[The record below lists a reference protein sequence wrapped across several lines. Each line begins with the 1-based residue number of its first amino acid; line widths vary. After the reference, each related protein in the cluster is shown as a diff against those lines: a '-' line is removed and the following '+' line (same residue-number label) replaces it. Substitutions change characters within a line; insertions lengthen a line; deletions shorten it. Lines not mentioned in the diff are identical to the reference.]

1 MKAMDRAVE
10 ALVVVEA
17 VHLLAEAEERLAAG
31 VEDLVVVAAVLQL
44 AMAKITVEMRDLGRK
59 AVSAV
64 AEVVEQDLAAAPEE
78 LLEAL
83 HRPLLMVIMK
93 RKVEM
98 AHRLVV
104 EARGRGSLHL
114 TPAVVLVDLVVGEA
128 GRLEQNGGGQENSS
142 GGRSRGGGTSF
153 GGRGSAGRSFGS
165 FSADRGDGA
174 GNRFGGDDRGPR
186 RENNMDNRS
195 RGQDFGSFGGSRFGG
210 GDGDRATRFATE
222 EERLREESYI
232 PKTRSVDDIF
242 GDDLRVKDKYL
253 DIREEDEDLEISG
266 TNSEGCQQIL
276 DNWKE
281 AGFEE
286 LLLKNIE
293 RSGYTLP
300 RKIQSRTIPLI
311 MDGHDIKGHAET
323 GSGKSAA
330 FLLPLVNAIM
340 VKKKNGEFSS
350 KRICP
355 YALIIEPT
363 REMVIQLYEQALK
376 LADGCDVSVARTYGK
391 YKFRENLK
399 DISTTGCDILIGTL
413 GRFMHLLKEEYILL
427 EHVKILVLDEADQLL
442 EDESARDL
450 RQIAKIDGW
459 PKVEDR
465 QTLLFSATFPIEVQ
479 KWADDWVKTTAL
491 FVSNKKPVSAN
502 MKVLQKFVRVNRS
515 SKNHELLKLFEQE
528 RSELKAEKPDEP
540 DPKIRPTMVFVK
552 MKRTA
557 DVIST
562 YLNLN
567 KVPSTT
573 INGDRPQKL
582 RHAAL
587 DDFRAG
593 RYQVVV
599 TTDVCARGI
608 DLKDLDHV
616 INMDLP
622 IDYTTYV
629 HRIGRTGRI
638 REGASTSFF
647 DLSEDVELAKELVE
661 GLQKGDQEVP
671 DWLKIVADGKMPP
684 DEAETAS
691 GANSVPLGMQ
701 AASGANSVPL
711 GTENGE
717 ETNSVPLVTE
727 AASGANSVPLA
738 ASGANSV
745 PLAASGANSVPLAA
759 SGANS
764 VPLGARA
771 QDEETKNVAN
781 DETKEN
787 TAAPSAECGSAAAN
801 HRTPLPA
808 DAVNDAW

>member
-10 ALVVVEA
+10 ALAVLEEA
-17 VHLLAEAEERLAAG
+17 VHLLAEAEEERLAAG
-31 VEDLVVVAAVLQL
+31 VEDLVVVAVVLQL
-44 AMAKITVEMRDLGRK
+44 AMAKITVEIRDLDRK

-78 LLEAL
+78 LLAAL
-83 HRPLLMVIMK
+83 NRPLLMVIMK

-98 AHRLVV
+98 AAHRLVV
-104 EARGRGSLHL
+104 EAGGSLHL
-114 TPAVVLVDLVVGEA
+114 APPVVPVDLVVGEA
-128 GRLEQNGGGQENSS
+128 GRLEVDEVENSS
-142 GGRSRGGGTSF
+142 AGRGRGGGTSF
-153 GGRGSAGRSFGS
+153 GGRGGSAGRSFGS
-165 FSADRGDGA
+165 FSADRGDGG

-210 GDGDRATRFATE
+210 GGDGDRATRFSTE

-232 PKTRSVDDIF
+232 PKTRSIDDIF

-253 DIREEDEDLEISG
+253 DIRDDDDDLVISG
-266 TNSEGCQQIL
+266 TNAEGCQQIL

-330 FLLPLVNAIM
+330 FLLPLINAVM

-413 GRFMHLLKEEYILL
+413 GRFMHLLKEEYVLL

-479 KWADDWVKTTAL
+479 KWADDWVKPTAL

-528 RSELKAEKPDEP
+528 RSELKAEKRELFLETPTECFISADEP

-593 RYQVVV
+593 RYQV
-599 TTDVCARGI
+599 
-608 DLKDLDHV
+608 

-661 GLQKGDQEVP
+661 GLQKGEQEVP
-671 DWLKIVADGKMPP
+671 EWLNIVKEGKIPP

-711 GTENGE
+711 GTENGG

-727 AASGANSVPLA
+727 AASGANSVPL
-738 ASGANSV
+738 V
-745 PLAASGANSVPLAA
+745 TEAA

-808 DAVNDAW
+808 EAVNDAW